1 MLKMGSVLSTFVVDY
16 NRNFSYGT
24 PLVDSSDEEDFLQFS
39 PILSRINVL
48 IIMISDTD
56 SD

>member
-1 MLKMGSVLSTFVVDY
+1 MGSVLSTFVVDY
-16 NRNFSYGT
+16 NRNFSYRT

-39 PILSRINVL
+39 PILSRINVQ
-48 IIMISDTD
+48 IITISDTD